1 MNMEIKDTESF
12 VHTAKVFKAMC
23 DENRLMIL
31 ELLKNGEKC
40 ACVILEE
47 LNIVQSTLSHHM
59 KILVESGL
67 VISRKDGKWTNYV
80 LSVSGFETARKLLN
94 EFTEQLDSNGGNCTC
109 K

>member
-1 MNMEIKDTESF
+1 MSMEKKNIDSYVTI
-12 VHTAKVFKAMC
+12 ARVFKALC

-40 ACVILEE
+40 ACVILDE
-47 LNIVQSTLSHHM
+47 LSIVQSTLSHHM

-67 VISRKDGKWTNYV
+67 VISSKDGKWTNYV
-80 LSVSGFETARKLLN
+80 LSESGFETAKQLLN
-94 EFTEQLDSNGGNCTC
+94 DFTDQIDSTGGKCSC